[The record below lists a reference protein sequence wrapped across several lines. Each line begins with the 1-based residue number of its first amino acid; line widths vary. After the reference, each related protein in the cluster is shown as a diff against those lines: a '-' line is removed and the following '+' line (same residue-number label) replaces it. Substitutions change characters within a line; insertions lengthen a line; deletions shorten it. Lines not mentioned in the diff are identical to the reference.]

1 MIELLAVSHTYRL
14 GEQRTCAIREVDF
27 RVEEGEIVSIAGP
40 SGSGKSTLLNVMG
53 CLLTPDSGVVRI
65 MGNDMSILSDA
76 AKAEIRRLHIGFV
89 FQSFNLIPVLSA
101 FENIEYPL
109 IIGGVASDE
118 RKRRVGAILERVGLE
133 AHRRKRPDQLSGGQ
147 KQRVAIARALV
158 GNPRF
163 VLADEPTANLDSHT
177 ANDILALMSEL
188 NREMNTALIFS
199 THDPKVSAFARKQV
213 RIEDGALAA

>member
-1 MIELLAVSHTYRL
+1 MIELRGVSHTYRI
-14 GEQRTCAIREVDF
+14 GEQRTCAVREVDF

-53 CLLTPDSGVVRI
+53 CLLTPDSGAVRI
-65 MGNDMSILSDA
+65 MDKDMSALGDA
-76 AKAEIRRLHIGFV
+76 AKAEIRRLHIGFI

-133 AHRRKRPDQLSGGQ
+133 QHRRKRPDQLSGGQ
-147 KQRVAIARALV
+147 KQRVAIARALIAR
-158 GNPRF
+158 PRF
-163 VLADEPTANLDSHT
+163 VLADEPTANLDSQT
-177 ANDILALMSEL
+177 ASEILALMSEL
-188 NREMNTALIFS
+188 NRESNTALIFS
-199 THDPKVSAFARKQV
+199 THDPKVSAFAHRRV
-213 RIEDGALAA
+213 RLEDGKLVA